1 MPTEP
6 LNIGSARSQNKRSE
20 VRNVDGTER
29 GHRADDEERGSRR
42 GGPYACTGRCEAR
55 QPSATRIALA
65 AEWLAAALTSTVFC
79 SDGIMA
85 KDRSAARRKY
95 QLRVASRVS
104 SSVQPSTT
112 MTCRATA

>member
-1 MPTEP
+1 MHR
-6 LNIGSARSQNKRSE
+6 AVRSTAT
-20 VRNVDGTER
+20 VRNANRIGR
-29 GHRADDEERGSRR
+29 RMAGGRANVNGFLL
-42 GGPYACTGRCEAR
+42 GRN
-55 QPSATRIALA
+55 
-65 AEWLAAALTSTVFC
+65 
-79 SDGIMA
+79 MA